1 MPPRSYSTTT
11 WRMSPSITPS
21 DGMILKAKDLAV
33 RPALRKQRSALGQR
47 LRELRRHAKPAG
59 QRARGV
65 VVVAAVEGQQ
75 DRERQADAHRRRHPG
90 VDSSHWH
97 EHETAAL
104 LASLHTLEV
113 QHAEWQRI
121 LKVGLAGHQLELSE
135 QDAKTRLYRSFRA
148 GGGPRTSS
156 DRRVCSRA
164 LLTGGSRCTRC
175 PTTSTRPWPAGCSV
189 RRCCTARIK
198 AFHFIITEGTLRN
211 RVCSVD
217 VLLGQLDRLVS
228 LTSLRNVRL
237 GVIAYETEFLAD
249 PRHSFMLY
257 NSDLVRVETYSAE
270 LNLRQPHEIEFYGG
284 IFERHAAVASY
295 GASARGIINR
305 AIRDLTPAI
314 PERTNSGWLDLAPMH
329 TVVDLASNAEQICFQ
344 LLSILPTLPVDAVV
358 ASVPTT
364 SWRSQVS
371 ARVALLTRD
380 QIDRLPPR
388 ARDVLEYR
396 KSGLSLNHIQGCPLT
411 APTASDT
418 PTACGIRR
426 VPRHS

>member
-1 MPPRSYSTTT
+1 LS
-11 WRMSPSITPS
+11 WQPSKVSKIENGKQTPT
-21 DGMILKAKDLAV
+21 DDDIQAWT
-33 RPALRKQRSALGQR
+33 
-47 LRELRRHAKPAG
+47 
-59 QRARGV
+59 RATGT
-65 VVVAAVEGQQ
+65 
-75 DRERQADAHRRRHPG
+75 
-90 VDSSHWH
+90 

-135 QDAKTRLYRSFRA
+135 QDAKTRLYRSFEPAVVPGLLQTAEYARA
-148 GGGPRTSS
+148 LF
-156 DRRVCSRA
+156 SRA
-164 LLTGGSRCTRC
+164 VTMHKVPNDVNEAVARRMQRQEMLY
-175 PTTSTRPWPAGCSV
+175 RPD
-189 RRCCTARIK
+189 K

-305 AIRDLTPAI
+305 AIRDLTPAD
-314 PERTNSGWLDLAPMH
+314 PGAH
-329 TVVDLASNAEQICFQ
+329 
-344 LLSILPTLPVDAVV
+344 
-358 ASVPTT
+358 
-364 SWRSQVS
+364 
-371 ARVALLTRD
+371 
-380 QIDRLPPR
+380 
-388 ARDVLEYR
+388 
-396 KSGLSLNHIQGCPLT
+396 
-411 APTASDT
+411 
-418 PTACGIRR
+418 
-426 VPRHS
+426 